1 MQPKILIADDHSM
14 NRKGLRA
21 SFRFELG
28 YTDVAE
34 VSNCNGLMNELKN
47 AKYTHLI
54 LDINLS
60 DGSSLEVLPNIKQL
74 YPELK
79 IAVLSMQPAAI
90 YAKVLRQY
98 GTLYFINKASLE
110 EDTTRL
116 LRQFLSNEPP
126 PDDLLRMESTNPFS
140 QFTPRELEILHY
152 LLKGLKTS
160 EIADKLGLMKNT
172 ISTVKA
178 RIFEKTST
186 KNLLELTELAAVSN
200 VKFK

>member
-1 MQPKILIADDHSM
+1 MQPKILLADDHSM
-14 NRKGLRA
+14 IRKGLRA
-21 SFRFELG
+21 SFKFELG
-28 YTDVAE
+28 YTDVEE
-34 VSNCNGLMNELKN
+34 VSNCNELMKELKN
-47 AKYTHLI
+47 ARYTHLI
-54 LDINLS
+54 LDLNLS
-60 DGSSLEVLPNIKQL
+60 DGSSLEVLPNVKQL

-98 GTLYFINKASLE
+98 GTLYFINKAALE

-116 LRQFLSNEPP
+116 LKQFLANEPP
-126 PDDLLRMESTNPFS
+126 PEDLLKMEPSNPFS

-178 RIFEKTST
+178 RIFEKTAT
-186 KNLLELTELAAVSN
+186 KNLLELTERAAVAN
-200 VKFK
+200 IKFK

>member
-14 NRKGLRA
+14 IRKGLRA

>member
-1 MQPKILIADDHSM
+1 MQPKILLADDHSM
-14 NRKGLRA
+14 IRKGLRA

-34 VSNCNGLMNELKN
+34 VSNCNELMKELKN
-47 AKYTHLI
+47 IRYTHLI

-98 GTLYFINKASLE
+98 GMLYFINKAALE

-116 LRQFLSNEPP
+116 LRQFLANEPP
-126 PDDLLRMESTNPFS
+126 PEDLLKMEPTNPFS

-178 RIFEKTST
+178 RIFEKTGT
-186 KNLLELTELAAVSN
+186 KNLLELTEMAAIAN

>member
-1 MQPKILIADDHSM
+1 MQPKILLADDHSM
-14 NRKGLRA
+14 IRKGLRA
-21 SFRFELG
+21 SFKFELG

-34 VSNCNGLMNELKN
+34 VSNCNELMNELKN
-47 AKYTHLI
+47 ARYTHLI

-98 GTLYFINKASLE
+98 GTLYFINKAALE

-116 LRQFLSNEPP
+116 LKQFLSNEPP
-126 PDDLLRMESTNPFS
+126 PEDLLKMGSSNPFS

-152 LLKGLKTS
+152 LLKGQKTS

-178 RIFEKTST
+178 RIFEKTNT
-186 KNLLELTELAAVSN
+186 RNLLELTELAAVSN